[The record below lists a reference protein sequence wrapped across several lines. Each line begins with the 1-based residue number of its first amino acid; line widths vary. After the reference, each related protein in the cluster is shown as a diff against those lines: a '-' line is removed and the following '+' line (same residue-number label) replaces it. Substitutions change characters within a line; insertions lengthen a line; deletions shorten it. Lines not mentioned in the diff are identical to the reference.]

1 MEGTP
6 GNATLPWTSGTF
18 MVQQSCGLPKSWLSY
33 PLLPEAHLGCA
44 CHPGS
49 DPPAR
54 QHRAPERT
62 GGRDVCGSG
71 QRSQTALGRSAA
83 GAVCLPHRQR
93 HPPLMGPETA
103 PHCGALCPW
112 GCVPLPRRLW
122 SASWVHCISAGPG
135 LANETEV
142 RGPACVLQTLQE
154 GAGRRRSFCFTL
166 WTSEGRLFI
175 PLTFPPRSQQ

>member
-1 MEGTP
+1 MWSSQVLAVVSASARGP
-6 GNATLPWTSGTF
+6 P
-18 MVQQSCGLPKSWLSY
+18 
-33 PLLPEAHLGCA
+33 LGCA

-112 GCVPLPRRLW
+112 GRVPLPRRLW